1 MNPCLIHRAQVI
13 NEGREFKASV
23 LIEDGLIT
31 EIFEGEVP
39 AGILATAR
47 VIDAHNFYLFPGII
61 DDQVHFR
68 EPGLTHKGDIA
79 SESRAAVAGGVT
91 SFMEMPNTLPQ
102 TLTMELLEKKFKRA
116 SEVSLANYSFY
127 MGASN
132 DNIAELKRVDPTTT
146 CGIKVFMGSST
157 GDMLVNDPEALDRI
171 FALKNIL
178 IATHCE
184 DEQIIRSNAELY
196 RKRFGE
202 NVPVRYHPS
211 IRSEEACFKSTS
223 LAVTLARKHGTR
235 LHILHLSTARE
246 LNLLDQIPATEDKR
260 ITAEVCVHHLWFT
273 QDDYERLGT
282 KIKWN
287 PAIKTSYDRQALI
300 NGLTNNL
307 IDVVA
312 TDHAPHTLAEKENPY
327 FTCPSGGPLV
337 QHSLQMMIEL
347 SRKGLFPLTTV
358 AEKMAHAP
366 ARLFRI
372 DRRGFI
378 RKGYFADLV
387 LVDLNKPHIVSVDTL
402 LYKCSW
408 SPLEGIHFSSSVTH
422 TFVNGNLVYDGK
434 TVSNSFRGMPLR
446 FNR

>member
-1 MNPCLIHRAQVI
+1 MNPCLIHHAHLV
-13 NEGREFKASV
+13 NEGREYEASV
-23 LIEDGLIT
+23 LIEDGVIS
-31 EIFEGEVP
+31 EIFEEKVP
-39 AGILATAR
+39 SGILSGTKI
-47 VIDAHNFYLFPGII
+47 IDAQGLHLFPGVI

-102 TLTMELLEKKFKRA
+102 TLTIELLEKKFKRA
-116 SEVSLANYSFY
+116 SEVSPANYSFY

-132 DNIAELKRVDPTTT
+132 DNLAELKRVDPTIT

-157 GDMLVNDPEALDRI
+157 GDMLVDDPEALARI
-171 FALKNIL
+171 FSLKNIL

-184 DEQIIRSNAELY
+184 DEQIIRHNAELY
-196 RKRFGE
+196 RARFGE
-202 NVPVRYHPS
+202 DVPVRYHPS
-211 IRSEEACFKSTS
+211 IRSEEACFKSTR
-223 LAVTLARKHGTR
+223 LAIDLARKYGTR
-235 LHILHLSTARE
+235 LHVLHLSTARE
-246 LNLLDQIPATEDKR
+246 LNLLDPSPASEAKQ
-260 ITAEVCVHHLWFT
+260 ITAEACVHHLWFS
-273 QDDYERLGT
+273 QDDYERLGG

-287 PAIKTSYDRQALI
+287 PAIKTSYDREALI
-300 NGLTNNL
+300 KGLTNNL

-347 SRKGLFPLTTV
+347 SQRGLFPLTTV

-366 ARLFRI
+366 SRLFGI
-372 DRRGFI
+372 HRRGFI
-378 RKGYFADLV
+378 RKGYYADLV
-387 LVDLNKPHIVSVDTL
+387 LVNLNKPYQVTPDTL
-402 LYKCSW
+402 LYKCNW
-408 SPLEGIHFSSSVTH
+408 SPLEGVRFSSTVVN

-434 TVSNSFRGMPLR
+434 SVTDSYRGMPLR

>member
-1 MNPCLIHRAQVI
+1 MNPCLIHHAHLV
-13 NEGREFKASV
+13 NEGREYEASV
-23 LIEDGLIT
+23 LIEDGVIS
-31 EIFEGEVP
+31 EIFEEKVP
-39 AGILATAR
+39 SGILSGTKI
-47 VIDAHNFYLFPGII
+47 IDAQGLHLFPGVI

-102 TLTMELLEKKFKRA
+102 TLTIELLEKKFKRA
-116 SEVSLANYSFY
+116 SEVSPANYSFY

-132 DNIAELKRVDPTTT
+132 DNLAELKRVDPTIT

-157 GDMLVNDPEALDRI
+157 GDMLVDDPEALARI
-171 FALKNIL
+171 FSLKNIL

-184 DEQIIRSNAELY
+184 DEQIIRHNAELY
-196 RKRFGE
+196 RARFGE
-202 NVPVRYHPS
+202 DVPVRYHPS
-211 IRSEEACFKSTS
+211 IRSEEACFKSTR
-223 LAVTLARKHGTR
+223 LAIDLARKYGTR
-235 LHILHLSTARE
+235 LHVLHLSTARE
-246 LNLLDQIPATEDKR
+246 LNLLDPSPASEAKQ
-260 ITAEVCVHHLWFT
+260 ITAEACVHHLWFS
-273 QDDYERLGT
+273 QDDYERLGG

-287 PAIKTSYDRQALI
+287 PAIKTSYDREALI
-300 NGLTNNL
+300 KGLTNNL

-347 SRKGLFPLTTV
+347 SQRGLFPLTTV

-366 ARLFRI
+366 ARLFGI
-372 DRRGFI
+372 HRRGFI
-378 RKGYFADLV
+378 RKGYYADLV
-387 LVDLNKPHIVSVDTL
+387 LVNLNKPYQVTPDTL
-402 LYKCSW
+402 LYKCNW
-408 SPLEGIHFSSSVTH
+408 SPLEGVRFSSTVVN

-434 TVSNSFRGMPLR
+434 SVTDSYRGMPLR

>member
-1 MNPCLIHRAQVI
+1 MNPCLIHRAQVV
-13 NEGREFKASV
+13 NEGREYKASV
-23 LIEDGLIT
+23 LLENGIISEV
-31 EIFEGEVP
+31 FEGDVP
-39 AGILATAR
+39 SGILSG
-47 VIDAHNFYLFPGII
+47 VKIIDAQGLHLFPGVI

-91 SFMEMPNTLPQ
+91 SFMDMPNTLPQ
-102 TLTMELLEKKFKRA
+102 TLTVELLEKKFKRA
-116 SEVSLANYSFY
+116 SEVSPANYSFY

-132 DNIAELKRVDPTTT
+132 DNLSELKRIDPGIT

-157 GDMLVNDPEALDRI
+157 GDMLVDDPEALARI
-171 FALKNIL
+171 FSLKNIL

-184 DEQIIRSNAELY
+184 DEQIIRHNAELY
-196 RKRFGE
+196 RMLFGE
-202 NVPVRYHPS
+202 DVPVRYHPS
-211 IRSEEACFKSTS
+211 IRSEEACFKSTR
-223 LAVTLARKHGTR
+223 LAVDLARKHGTR

-246 LNLLDQIPATEDKR
+246 LNLLDPSPASEDKR
-260 ITAEVCVHHLWFT
+260 ITAEACVHHLWFS
-273 QDDYERLGT
+273 QDDYDRLGS

-337 QHSLQMMIEL
+337 QHSLLMMIEL
-347 SRKGLFPLTTV
+347 SKKGFFPLTTIT
-358 AEKMAHAP
+358 EKMAHAP
-366 ARLFRI
+366 ARLFGI

-387 LVDLNKPHIVSVDTL
+387 LVNLNKPHHVTLDTL
-402 LYKCSW
+402 LYKCKW
-408 SPLEGIHFSSSVTH
+408 SPLEGVRFGSSVTH

-434 TVSNSFRGMPLR
+434 EVNDAYRGMPLR
-446 FNR
+446 FKR

>member
-1 MNPCLIHRAQVI
+1 MNPCLIHHAHLV
-13 NEGREFKASV
+13 NEGREYEASV
-23 LIEDGLIT
+23 LIEDGVIS
-31 EIFEGEVP
+31 EIFEEKVP
-39 AGILATAR
+39 SGILSGTKI
-47 VIDAHNFYLFPGII
+47 IDAQGLHLFPGVI

-102 TLTMELLEKKFKRA
+102 TLTIELLEKKFKRA
-116 SEVSLANYSFY
+116 SEVSPANYSFY

-132 DNIAELKRVDPTTT
+132 DNLAELKRADPTIT

-157 GDMLVNDPEALDRI
+157 GDMLVDDPEALARI
-171 FALKNIL
+171 FSLKNIL

-184 DEQIIRSNAELY
+184 DEQIIRHNAELY
-196 RKRFGE
+196 RARFGE
-202 NVPVRYHPS
+202 DVPVRYHPS
-211 IRSEEACFKSTS
+211 IRSEEACFKSTR
-223 LAVTLARKHGTR
+223 LAIDLARKYGTR
-235 LHILHLSTARE
+235 LHVLHLSTARE
-246 LNLLDQIPATEDKR
+246 LNLLDPSPASENKQ
-260 ITAEVCVHHLWFT
+260 ITAEACVHHLWFS
-273 QDDYERLGT
+273 QDDYERLGG

-287 PAIKTSYDRQALI
+287 PAIKTSYDREALI
-300 NGLTNNL
+300 KGLTNNL

-347 SRKGLFPLTTV
+347 SQRGLFPLTTV

-366 ARLFRI
+366 ARLFGI
-372 DRRGFI
+372 HRRGFI
-378 RKGYFADLV
+378 RKGYYADLV
-387 LVDLNKPHIVSVDTL
+387 LVNLNKPYQVTPDTL
-402 LYKCSW
+402 LYKCNW
-408 SPLEGIHFSSSVTH
+408 SPLEGVRFSSTVVN

-434 TVSNSFRGMPLR
+434 SVTDSYRGMPLR

>member
-1 MNPCLIHRAQVI
+1 MNPCLIHHAHLV
-13 NEGREFKASV
+13 NEGREYEASV
-23 LIEDGLIT
+23 LIEDGVIS
-31 EIFEGEVP
+31 EIFEEKVP
-39 AGILATAR
+39 SGILSGTKI
-47 VIDAHNFYLFPGII
+47 IDAQGLHLFPGVI

-102 TLTMELLEKKFKRA
+102 TLTIELLEKKFKRA
-116 SEVSLANYSFY
+116 SEVSPANYSFY

-132 DNIAELKRVDPTTT
+132 DNLAELKRVDPTIT

-157 GDMLVNDPEALDRI
+157 GDMLVDDPEALARI
-171 FALKNIL
+171 FSLKNIL

-184 DEQIIRSNAELY
+184 DEQIIRHNAELY
-196 RKRFGE
+196 RARFGE
-202 NVPVRYHPS
+202 DVPVRYHPS
-211 IRSEEACFKSTS
+211 IRSEEACFKSTR
-223 LAVTLARKHGTR
+223 LAIDLARKYGTR
-235 LHILHLSTARE
+235 LHVLHLSTARE
-246 LNLLDQIPATEDKR
+246 LNLLDPSPASENKQ
-260 ITAEVCVHHLWFT
+260 ITAEACVHHLWFS
-273 QDDYERLGT
+273 QDDYERLGS

-287 PAIKTSYDRQALI
+287 PAIKTSYDREALI
-300 NGLTNNL
+300 KGLTNNL

-312 TDHAPHTLAEKENPY
+312 TDHAPHTLGEKENPY

-347 SRKGLFPLTTV
+347 SQRGLFPLTTV

-366 ARLFRI
+366 ARLFGI
-372 DRRGFI
+372 HRRGFI
-378 RKGYFADLV
+378 RKGYYADLV
-387 LVDLNKPHIVSVDTL
+387 LVNLNKPYQVTPDTL
-402 LYKCSW
+402 LYKCNW
-408 SPLEGIHFSSSVTH
+408 SPLEGVRFSSTVVN

-434 TVSNSFRGMPLR
+434 SVTDSYRGMPLR

>member
-1 MNPCLIHRAQVI
+1 MNPCLIHHAHLV
-13 NEGREFKASV
+13 NEGREYEASV
-23 LIEDGLIT
+23 LIEDGVIS
-31 EIFEGEVP
+31 EIFEEKVP
-39 AGILATAR
+39 SGILSGTKI
-47 VIDAHNFYLFPGII
+47 IDAQGLHLFPGVI

-102 TLTMELLEKKFKRA
+102 TLTVELLEKKFKRA
-116 SEVSLANYSFY
+116 SEVSPANYSFY

-132 DNIAELKRVDPTTT
+132 DNLAELKRVDPTIT

-157 GDMLVNDPEALDRI
+157 GDMLVDDPEALARI
-171 FALKNIL
+171 FSLKNIL

-184 DEQIIRSNAELY
+184 DEQIIRHNAELY
-196 RKRFGE
+196 RARFGE
-202 NVPVRYHPS
+202 DVPVRYHPS
-211 IRSEEACFKSTS
+211 IRSEEACFKSTR
-223 LAVTLARKHGTR
+223 LAIDLARKYGTR
-235 LHILHLSTARE
+235 LHVLHLSTARE
-246 LNLLDQIPATEDKR
+246 LNLLDPSPASENKQ
-260 ITAEVCVHHLWFT
+260 ITAEACVHHLWFS
-273 QDDYERLGT
+273 QDDYERLGS

-287 PAIKTSYDRQALI
+287 PAIKTSYDREALI
-300 NGLTNNL
+300 KGLTNNL

-312 TDHAPHTLAEKENPY
+312 TDHAPHTLGEKENPY

-347 SRKGLFPLTTV
+347 SQRGLFPLTTV

-366 ARLFRI
+366 SRLFGI
-372 DRRGFI
+372 HRRGFI
-378 RKGYFADLV
+378 RKGYYADLV
-387 LVDLNKPHIVSVDTL
+387 LVNLNKPYQVTPDTL
-402 LYKCSW
+402 LYKCNW
-408 SPLEGIHFSSSVTH
+408 SPLEGVRFSSTVVN

-434 TVSNSFRGMPLR
+434 SVTDSYRGMPLR

>member
-1 MNPCLIHRAQVI
+1 MNPCLIHHAHLV
-13 NEGREFKASV
+13 NEGREYEASV
-23 LIEDGLIT
+23 LIEDGVIS
-31 EIFEGEVP
+31 EIFEEKVP
-39 AGILATAR
+39 SGILSGTKI
-47 VIDAHNFYLFPGII
+47 IDAQGLHLFPGVI

-68 EPGLTHKGDIA
+68 EPGLTYKGDIA

-102 TLTMELLEKKFKRA
+102 TLTIELLEKKFKRA
-116 SEVSLANYSFY
+116 SEVSPANYSFY

-132 DNIAELKRVDPTTT
+132 DNLAELKRVDPTIT

-157 GDMLVNDPEALDRI
+157 GDMLVDDPEALARI
-171 FALKNIL
+171 FSLKNIL

-184 DEQIIRSNAELY
+184 DEQIIRHNAELY
-196 RKRFGE
+196 RARFGE
-202 NVPVRYHPS
+202 DVPVRYHPS
-211 IRSEEACFKSTS
+211 IRSEEACFKSTR
-223 LAVTLARKHGTR
+223 LAIDLARKYGTR
-235 LHILHLSTARE
+235 LHVLHLSTARE
-246 LNLLDQIPATEDKR
+246 LNLLDPSPASENKQ
-260 ITAEVCVHHLWFT
+260 ITAEACVHHLWFS
-273 QDDYERLGT
+273 QDDYERLGG

-287 PAIKTSYDRQALI
+287 PAIKTSYDREALI
-300 NGLTNNL
+300 KGLTNNL

-347 SRKGLFPLTTV
+347 SQRGLFPLTTV

-366 ARLFRI
+366 SRLFGI
-372 DRRGFI
+372 HRRGFI
-378 RKGYFADLV
+378 RKGYYADLV
-387 LVDLNKPHIVSVDTL
+387 LVNLNKPYQVTPDTL
-402 LYKCSW
+402 LYKCNW
-408 SPLEGIHFSSSVTH
+408 SPLEGVRFSSTVVN

-434 TVSNSFRGMPLR
+434 SVTDSYRGMPLR